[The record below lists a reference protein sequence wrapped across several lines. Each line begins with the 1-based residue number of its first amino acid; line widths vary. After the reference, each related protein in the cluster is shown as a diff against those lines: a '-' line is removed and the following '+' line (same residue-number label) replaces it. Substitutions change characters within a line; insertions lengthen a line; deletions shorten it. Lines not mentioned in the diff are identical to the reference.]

1 MDNLERLDRDL
12 KSRDTYLIVIETV
25 VMLLVTI
32 VAFLGNMLTLVVAL
46 RSPRLRTIPNKF
58 IVSLALSD
66 ILMVTPAIPLNASV
80 LVKSE
85 WSFDHAM
92 CQFQG
97 YFGSAVAFAS

>member
-32 VAFLGNMLTLVVAL
+32 VAFLGNMLTLVVVL

-66 ILMVTPAIPLNASV
+66 IYMVRPAIP
-80 LVKSE
+80 
-85 WSFDHAM
+85 
-92 CQFQG
+92 
-97 YFGSAVAFAS
+97 